1 MQKPIVGQRF
11 KSGTD
16 NICSDCHASL
26 NADTPSEEVLTAN
39 LPSKID
45 FASLHFPTQNAP
57 PHTCDYLHARDY
69 TPSHYPT
76 PFSVILL
83 LRVYTPTGFQADCWK
98 LKDDSGS

>member
-39 LPSKID
+39 LPSRID

-69 TPSHYPT
+69 TPSHYPADAIQCDIAAESIHAHRL
-76 PFSVILL
+76 PSRLL
-83 LRVYTPTGFQADCWK
+83 EAER
-98 LKDDSGS
+98 